1 MRGKIPSVLSQQA
14 AHCVPVTGEAP
25 GSGGRVAGVSVPGK
39 MVCCTIGC
47 GAATVTDIFSTYGFG
62 CRDEEA
68 GRAGCDAGLRAGV
81 AARFLEALGRADF
94 LAGLFG
100 RDAFLTLRLAAA
112 FLAGRFFFA
121 ADFLAG
127 LAAFF
132 FSG

>member
-1 MRGKIPSVLSQQA
+1 
-14 AHCVPVTGEAP
+14 
-25 GSGGRVAGVSVPGK
+25 
-39 MVCCTIGC
+39 MVCCTIGS
-47 GAATVTDIFSTYGFG
+47 GAAAVADIFSTYGFD
-62 CRDEEA
+62 CREEGA
-68 GRAGCDAGLRAGV
+68 GRAGCDDGLRAGV

-127 LAAFF
+127 LAFFFATDFLAFF
-132 FSG
+132 FAMVGLLGAGTQEEPYHAAREGEMEVNERQK